1 MAIQG
6 GDVFEVTYNHPTLGS
21 GTFFVKSGEDTTF
34 DPGGFRTEDDMGAV
48 AGNGEVIKK
57 LNRMRWSF
65 EGPVAWNMITTNEIE
80 QLSQL
85 ASDPLDA
92 QWTISHV
99 NGTVWS
105 GLGTVVGDINGS
117 GQDATI
123 PMKISGGQRMTKISG

>member
-1 MAIQG
+1 MAFQG

-65 EGPVAWNMITTNEIE
+65 EGPIAWNMITTNEIE

-99 NGTVWS
+99 NGTIWS

-117 GQDATI
+117 GQDSTV
-123 PMKISGGQRMTKISG
+123 PMKISGGQRMTKIAG